1 MTKSM
6 TKKICAL
13 TMVRND
19 EFYLRKWVAYY
30 GHELGMEN
38 LYVFLDG
45 KDQEIPDWC
54 PGVNVTAVDK
64 IPGQVVEADKRRLNF
79 LSDTAAEL
87 LKRYDLVIGTDAD
100 EFLVVD
106 PDLGI
111 SLTEYLSSAHI
122 RTSISGLGVDVGQ
135 HTEEESDIREDETF
149 LNQRHYARLSTRYT
163 KPCVIARPVRWGSG
177 FHRIKGH
184 NFHIGKGLYL
194 FHFGYFDLGRIKA
207 RFEDPSRRAAGWTK
221 HLERRSKTIRLVTER
236 RARDWDRW
244 TLRARMIQTI
254 FRPPY
259 AWNKPAMFEMVV
271 IVRIAERFRNII

>member
-1 MTKSM
+1 MAKR
-6 TKKICAL
+6 ICAL

-30 GHELGMEN
+30 GAELGMEN
-38 LYVFLDG
+38 LYVYLDG

-64 IPGQVVEADKRRLNF
+64 IPGQVVEAEKGRLDF
-79 LSDTAAEL
+79 LSVKAAEL
-87 LKRYDLVIGTDAD
+87 LKTYDLVIGVDAD

-106 PDLGI
+106 PKLGL
-111 SLTEYLSSAHI
+111 SLQEYLSEADINVSL
-122 RTSISGLGVDVGQ
+122 SGLGVDVGQ
-135 HTEEESDIREDETF
+135 HTDQEGDIRADDTF

-163 KPCVIARPVRWGSG
+163 KPCVIARPVRWGRG

-184 NFHIGKGLYL
+184 NFHIGKDLFL

-221 HLERRSKTIRLVTER
+221 HLERRSKTIRQVTEGK
-236 RARDWDRW
+236 ARDWDRW
-244 TLRARMIQTI
+244 TRFARIIQT
-254 FRPPY
+254 FCRPPY
-259 AWNKPAMFEMVV
+259 ALNKPAMFELVI
-271 IVRIAERFRNII
+271 IVRIAERFRNIV

>member
-1 MTKSM
+1 M
-6 TKKICAL
+6 KKICAL

-38 LYVFLDG
+38 LYVYLDG

-64 IPGQVVEADKRRLNF
+64 IPGQVVEAEKGRLDF
-79 LSDTAAEL
+79 LSAKAAEL
-87 LKRYDLVIGTDAD
+87 LKTYDLVIGVDAD
-100 EFLVVD
+100 EILIVD
-106 PDLGI
+106 PKLGL
-111 SLTEYLSSAHI
+111 SLVEYLTKADIDVSL
-122 RTSISGLGVDVGQ
+122 SGLGVDVGQ
-135 HTEEESDIREDETF
+135 HTGQEGDIRSDDTF

-163 KPCVIARPVRWGSG
+163 KPCVIARPVRWGRG

-207 RFEDPSRRAAGWTK
+207 RFDDPSRRAAGWTK
-221 HLERRSKTIRLVTER
+221 HLERRSKTIRQVTEGR
-236 RARDWDRW
+236 PKDWDR
-244 TLRARMIQTI
+244 TTAFARFLQTVC
-254 FRPPY
+254 RPPY
-259 AWNKPAMFEMVV
+259 AWNKPAMFELVL
-271 IVRIAERFRNII
+271 IVRIPERFREIV

>member
-1 MTKSM
+1 M
-6 TKKICAL
+6 KKICAL

-30 GHELGMEN
+30 GAELGMEN
-38 LYVFLDG
+38 LYVYLDG

-64 IPGQVVEADKRRLNF
+64 IPGQVVEAEKGRLDF
-79 LSDTAAEL
+79 LSVKAAEL
-87 LKRYDLVIGTDAD
+87 LKTYDLVIGVDAD

-106 PDLGI
+106 PKLGL
-111 SLTEYLSSAHI
+111 SLQEYLSKADI
-122 RTSISGLGVDVGQ
+122 NVSISGLGVDVGQ
-135 HTEEESDIREDETF
+135 HTGEEGDIRTDDTF

-163 KPCVIARPVRWGSG
+163 KPCVIAKPVRWGRG

-184 NFHIGKGLYL
+184 NFHIGKDLFL

-221 HLERRSKTIRLVTER
+221 HLERRSKTIRQVTEGK
-236 RARDWDRW
+236 ARDWDRW
-244 TLRARMIQTI
+244 TRNARIIQTLC
-254 FRPPY
+254 RPPY
-259 AWNKPAMFEMVV
+259 ALNKPAMFELVI
-271 IVRIAERFRNII
+271 IVRIAERFRNIV